1 MKVHGKPKAHSEP
14 SMKESSKGICPVE
27 AQGGSG
33 KHKGSTPGFLSL
45 SLTGVWGQMVGEQSM
60 HCRMLN
66 SIPGLQPPDVRSISH
81 SASQLGQPKLPLD
94 SAKHPLGAPWPL
106 VEKCL
111 THSGPSL
118 NNYLLARAEARGH
131 GSEPPPP
138 AFAAAAQLTH
148 DE

>member
-81 SASQLGQPKLPLD
+81 SASQL
-94 SAKHPLGAPWPL
+94 
-106 VEKCL
+106 
-111 THSGPSL
+111 
-118 NNYLLARAEARGH
+118 
-131 GSEPPPP
+131 
-138 AFAAAAQLTH
+138 
-148 DE
+148 